1 MKRGPQVN
9 RVPVHDIS
17 LNPPEESDTVA
28 HSEEVHKTHSIKQC
42 TTKYLIS
49 QILHFI
55 LGREMRSLY

>member
-49 QILHFI
+49 QILHFT
-55 LGREMRSLY
+55 